1 MYFLKTQNN
10 FLYDHGINLATST
23 ITLLAF
29 LVTFGNIIYNIH
41 KQSKE
46 YESRNKKTLGLIDLM
61 LESEISTAKKHLKQ
75 IKDIR
80 TNDWIH
86 KLHTHPLISETDFIL
101 DTKDP
106 TKIDFY
112 IVPMNHIE
120 LPTLGKTNVET
131 KNKNIFI
138 IALTY
143 VYIYDNEITNFL
155 KNYKES
161 LKAYVK
167 NQHLNL
173 NSKSLD
179 KITTRINNLN
189 EIIEIINSINIEN
202 IVYLSGFDTTREQK
216 IDLKFNEEEIQDIEA
231 QIKNLKKLE
240 NKLNQVTKNMD
251 TKDTK
256 K

>member
-1 MYFLKTQNN
+1 
-10 FLYDHGINLATST
+10 
-23 ITLLAF
+23 
-29 LVTFGNIIYNIH
+29 
-41 KQSKE
+41 
-46 YESRNKKTLGLIDLM
+46 
-61 LESEISTAKKHLKQ
+61 
-75 IKDIR
+75 
-80 TNDWIH
+80 
-86 KLHTHPLISETDFIL
+86 DFIL

-173 NSKSLD
+173 NSKSLE
-179 KITTRINNLN
+179 KVATRIKHCN
-189 EIIEIINSINIEN
+189 EIIEIIHSTNIDN
-202 IVYLSGFDTTREQK
+202 IVYRSGFDTTREQK
-216 IDLKFNEEEIQDIEA
+216 IDLKLHEEEIQDIEA
-231 QIKNLKKLE
+231 QNKNLNKVE
-240 NKLNQVTKNMD
+240 NTLNQVTKNRD
-251 TKDTK
+251 T
-256 K
+256 